1 MTQEKVWVGAD
12 ICKAHIDVYILPE
25 AETCQYDN
33 TPEGVEALM
42 MKLKAL
48 SPQLIV
54 FEATGGLERLLVE
67 RLQAHELPMA
77 MVNPRK
83 IRAYALALG
92 KAKTDILDAEVIAR
106 FAESIKPTPQP
117 PGTDEAKKLRD
128 LVTRRRQLVTM
139 RVSETNRLSRC
150 PESIEADISEHIE
163 HLSQRIDQLSEEI
176 KALSKQQREW
186 EQKRKILLSVPGV
199 GPVSAALCL
208 AELPELGTLN
218 EKQIARLVGVAP
230 INRDSGKQKGKRM
243 IQGGRTH
250 LRCGL
255 YMAALVA
262 TRFNPVIK
270 KFYQRLI
277 KRGKL
282 HKVALTAC
290 LRKLIVILNAM
301 VRDHRMWQVPAQV
314 DS

>member
-12 ICKAHIDVYILPE
+12 ICKAQIDVYILPE

-33 TPEGVEALM
+33 NPEGVEALM

-54 FEATGGLERLLVE
+54 FESTGGLERLLVE

-83 IRAYALALG
+83 IRAYASALG

-117 PGTDEAKKLRD
+117 PETDEAKKLRD

-139 RVSETNRLSRC
+139 RVAETNRLSRC

-163 HLSQRIDQLSEEI
+163 QLSQRIEQLSAAIE
-176 KALSKQQREW
+176 ALSKQQREW

-199 GPVSAALCL
+199 GPVSTALCL

-218 EKQIARLVGVAP
+218 EKKIARLVGVAP
-230 INRDSGKQKGKRM
+230 INRDSGQQKGKRM
-243 IQGGRTH
+243 IQGGRSH
-250 LRCGL
+250 LRSGL

-301 VRDHRMWQVPAQV
+301 VRDHRMWQGPAEV

>member
-12 ICKAHIDVYILPE
+12 ICKVHIDVYILPQ

-33 TPEGVEALM
+33 SPEGVEALM

-54 FEATGGLERLLVE
+54 FESTGGLERLFVE
-67 RLQAHELPMA
+67 RLQAYELPMA

-92 KAKTDILDAEVIAR
+92 KAKTDVLDAEVIAR
-106 FAESIKPTPQP
+106 FAESLKPTPQQP
-117 PGTDEAKKLRD
+117 ATNGAKKLRD

-139 RVSETNRLSRC
+139 RVAESNRLSRC
-150 PESIEADISEHIE
+150 PKSIEDDISDHIE
-163 HLSQRIDQLSEEI
+163 QLTHRIDKLSEEI
-176 KALSKQQREW
+176 KQLSKQQREW
-186 EQKRKILLSVPGV
+186 DQKRKILLSVPGV

-230 INRDSGKQKGKRM
+230 INRDSGQQKGKRM

-270 KFYQRLI
+270 RFYQRLI
-277 KRGKL
+277 NRGKL

-290 LRKLIVILNAM
+290 LRKLVVILNTM
-301 VRDHRMWQVPAQV
+301 VRDNRMWQVPAKG